1 MHVAPSH
8 HSQGHVR
15 ALKKTPWMLQVLR
28 QSGTAKEK
36 EWAKRI
42 EPVSSPFLSQ
52 IFLARLFAEAAQ
64 LSIPILASKVFV
76 LKSAE
81 KSHTKRQEHVH
92 IMILPQGFL

>member
-1 MHVAPSH
+1 MLLQAIT
-8 HSQGHVR
+8 QGHVR
-15 ALKKTPWMLQVLR
+15 ALKKIPWMLQVLR

-42 EPVSSPFLSQ
+42 EPVSSPFLPQ

-64 LSIPILASKVFV
+64 LSIPILALKVCV

-81 KSHTKRQEHVH
+81 KSHTKGQVHVH
-92 IMILPQGFL
+92 IMVLPQAYL